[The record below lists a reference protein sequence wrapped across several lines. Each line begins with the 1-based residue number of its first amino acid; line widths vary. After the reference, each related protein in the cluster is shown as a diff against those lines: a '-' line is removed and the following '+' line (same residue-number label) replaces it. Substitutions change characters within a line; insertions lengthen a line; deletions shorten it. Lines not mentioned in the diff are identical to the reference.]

1 MVKLCT
7 ITIVSNKPLDKQ
19 INNDILREKE
29 IQMAIKRLVVELEP
43 EIHEKLRQKALSL
56 NKTIKDYVTE
66 IIIQKTS
73 K

>member
-1 MVKLCT
+1 
-7 ITIVSNKPLDKQ
+7 
-19 INNDILREKE
+19 
-29 IQMAIKRLVVELEP
+29 MAIKRLVVELEP